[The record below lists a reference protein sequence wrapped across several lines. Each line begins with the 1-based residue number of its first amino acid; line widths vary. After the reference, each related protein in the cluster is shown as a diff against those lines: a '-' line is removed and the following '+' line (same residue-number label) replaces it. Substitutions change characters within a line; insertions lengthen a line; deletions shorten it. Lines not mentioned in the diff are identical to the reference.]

1 MGIRFQGCI
10 TVDVADYDGDVE
22 VTVDDASDISDLMD
36 QNNITIEEVMEYH
49 DINQFSY
56 GSVVSWIEDAADEL
70 DLANIIDIASS
81 QLKKEIV
88 ESDHA
93 RQTLLKEINDLKL
106 SKSEL
111 VKAIKQFDSNFPD
124 DA

>member
-10 TVDVADYDGDVE
+10 SVDVADYDGDVE
-22 VTVDDASDISDLMD
+22 VTVDDASDISDLMYE
-36 QNNITIEEVMEYH
+36 NNITIEEVMDYQGV
-49 DINQFSY
+49 NSTSY
-56 GSVVSWIEDAADEL
+56 ESVISWIEDGADQI
-70 DLANIIDIASS
+70 DLANIIDMASR
-81 QLKKEIV
+81 QLKKEII
-88 ESDHA
+88 ESESA
-93 RQTLLKEINDLKL
+93 RQTLFKEINDLKV